1 MGGEGANRQ
10 VPASGV
16 EKTIY
21 IFFKFESRPGRGL
34 WVCLFRDHYSK
45 AHTLLGNDSE
55 VKGWR
60 ARQSLRRAGE
70 PDPTDGWVRVG
81 STGLAKRSWLRG
93 GVPVTAFRP
102 PFSLIPQRVTRC
114 PRDPALQRPGSA
126 W

>member
-60 ARQSLRRAGE
+60 ARQSLRRVGE
-70 PDPTDGWVRVG
+70 PDPTDGWVR
-81 STGLAKRSWLRG
+81 SGLLASRS
-93 GVPVTAFRP
+93 V
-102 PFSLIPQRVTRC
+102 
-114 PRDPALQRPGSA
+114 PGSGVA
-126 W
+126 FPSPLSGRRSP